1 MVALPTLE
9 ATRSTM
15 TIGGLPAEVVDV
27 EIAEGASV
35 CDWGVILIV
44 SRTSNPDPFNYGV
57 SPGQH
62 MRFILI
68 DVLPG
73 RTVSIALD
81 DGGHPGFDAL
91 AEVAMPIVE
100 SFVFAPTW
108 PTT

>member
-1 MVALPTLE
+1 
-9 ATRSTM
+9 M

-44 SRTSNPDPFNYGV
+44 SRTSKPDPFNYGV
-57 SPGQH
+57 SRGQH
-62 MRFILI
+62 MRIILI
-68 DVLPG
+68 DVLPE
-73 RTVSIALD
+73 RTIAISLD
-81 DGGHPGFDAL
+81 DSGHPGFDAL

-100 SFVFAPTW
+100 SFVFSPTW